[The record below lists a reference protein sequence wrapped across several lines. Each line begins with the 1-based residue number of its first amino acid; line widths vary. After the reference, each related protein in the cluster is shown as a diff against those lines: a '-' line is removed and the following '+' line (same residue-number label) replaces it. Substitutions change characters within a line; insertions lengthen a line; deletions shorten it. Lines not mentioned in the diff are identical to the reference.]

1 MKCPSFPLADSSHN
15 YYDDVERR
23 TPHDHPPQVRR
34 AAQSAGPLCGRARA
48 AAGEPRLRSGL
59 HRPHDLHRLD
69 RGEGWHDAKLQ
80 PYGPLVL
87 DPATSVFHYAQEL
100 FEGLKAYRQPNGS
113 IVAFRPYANAAR
125 FNQSAQRMAM
135 PELPEETFVESL
147 ELLVQTDRDW
157 VPTAEGHSLYLRP
170 FMIAT
175 QQALG
180 VNHPSRNYKY
190 MVIASP
196 AASYFTGGLK
206 PVSVWLSTEYT
217 RAAPGGTGFA
227 KCGGNYAAAFVAQ
240 RQAVEEGCDQ
250 VVWLDAFEHR
260 WVEEMGGMNLFF
272 VFGDRLVTPA
282 LTGTLL
288 PGITRDSIL
297 SLAERAGI
305 QGGGGQD
312 LHRGVA
318 GGLRVRRAHRGLRL
332 RHRRRRHPRRLRQGR
347 RPELDRRRRHAR
359 SGHDEDP
366 RGARGHPVRQPPRH
380 PPLDPQDL
388 LTVAAPARLSPG
400 GGRCAVGTCAGQG

>member
-1 MKCPSFPLADSSHN
+1 MTSF
-15 YYDDVERR
+15 DVRLNPGPRSASERER
-23 TPHDHPPQVRR
+23 VLEAPGFGQTFTDHMV
-34 AAQSAGPLCGRARA
+34 SIDFTDGV
-48 AAGEPRLRSGL
+48 
-59 HRPHDLHRLD
+59 
-69 RGEGWHDAKLQ
+69 GWHDARLE

-100 FEGLKAYRQPNGS
+100 FEGLKAYRQANGS

-125 FNQSAQRMAM
+125 FNASAARMAM
-135 PELPEETFVESL
+135 PELPEDTFVESL

-175 QQALG
+175 QAGLG
-180 VNHPSRNYKY
+180 VNYPSKSYRY

-196 AASYFTGGLK
+196 AASYFAGGVK

-240 RQAVEEGCDQ
+240 RQAVAEGCDQ
-250 VVWLDAFEHR
+250 VVWLDAVEHR
-260 WVEEMGGMNLFF
+260 YVEEMGGMNLFF
-272 VFGDRLVTPA
+272 VFGDRLFTPA

-297 SLAERAGI
+297 TFAADLGLTVEEGRISIEEWQAGCESGELSEVFACGTAAVVTPVGSVKGADRAWTVGDGTPGPVTLKIREELMGI
-305 QGGGGQD
+305 QYGS
-312 LHRGVA
+312 
-318 GGLRVRRAHRGLRL
+318 
-332 RHRRRRHPRRLRQGR
+332 
-347 RPELDRRRRHAR
+347 RP
-359 SGHDEDP
+359 DP
-366 RGARGHPVRQPPRH
+366 RNWVHKIA
-380 PPLDPQDL
+380 
-388 LTVAAPARLSPG
+388 
-400 GGRCAVGTCAGQG
+400 

>member
-1 MKCPSFPLADSSHN
+1 M
-15 YYDDVERR
+15 
-23 TPHDHPPQVRR
+23 
-34 AAQSAGPLCGRARA
+34 
-48 AAGEPRLRSGL
+48 
-59 HRPHDLHRLD
+59 
-69 RGEGWHDAKLQ
+69 
-80 PYGPLVL
+80 
-87 DPATSVFHYAQEL
+87 FHYAQEL

-125 FNQSAQRMAM
+125 FNQSALRMAM

-157 VPTAEGHSLYLRP
+157 VPTTEGHSLYLRP

-175 QQALG
+175 QPALG

-297 SLAERAGI
+297 SLAAELGYTAEEGKISIEEWQAGCESGELTEVFACGTAAVVTPVGSVKGVDRSWTVGDGTPGPVTMKIREELVGI
-305 QGGGGQD
+305 QYGSRPD
-312 LHRGVA
+312 
-318 GGLRVRRAHRGLRL
+318 AH
-332 RHRRRRHPRRLRQGR
+332 HWIHKI
-347 RPELDRRRRHAR
+347 
-359 SGHDEDP
+359 
-366 RGARGHPVRQPPRH
+366 
-380 PPLDPQDL
+380 
-388 LTVAAPARLSPG
+388 
-400 GGRCAVGTCAGQG
+400 C

>member
-1 MKCPSFPLADSSHN
+1 MTTHLRFDVQLNPQARSVAEREQVLASPGFGQ
-15 YYDDVERR
+15 VF
-23 TPHDHPPQVRR
+23 TDHMI
-34 AAQSAGPLCGRARA
+34 SIDWT
-48 AAGEPRLRSGL
+48 E
-59 HRPHDLHRLD
+59 
-69 RGEGWHDAKLQ
+69 GEGWHDAKLQ

-87 DPATSVFHYAQEL
+87 DPATSVFHYGQEL
-100 FEGLKAYRQPNGS
+100 FEGLKAYRQSNGS
-113 IVAFRPYANAAR
+113 IAAFRPYANATR
-125 FNQSAQRMAM
+125 FNQSALRMAM
-135 PELPEETFVESL
+135 PELPEEAFVESL

-157 VPTAEGHSLYLRP
+157 VPTTEGHSLYLRP

-175 QQALG
+175 QPALG
-180 VNHPSRNYKY
+180 VNHPSRSYKY

-297 SLAERAGI
+297 SLAGELGYTVEEGKISIEDWQAGCESGELTEVFACGTAAVVTPVGSVKGVDRSWTVGDGTPGPVTMKIREELVGI
-305 QGGGGQD
+305 QYGSRPD
-312 LHRGVA
+312 
-318 GGLRVRRAHRGLRL
+318 AH
-332 RHRRRRHPRRLRQGR
+332 HWVHKI
-347 RPELDRRRRHAR
+347 
-359 SGHDEDP
+359 
-366 RGARGHPVRQPPRH
+366 
-380 PPLDPQDL
+380 
-388 LTVAAPARLSPG
+388 
-400 GGRCAVGTCAGQG
+400 C